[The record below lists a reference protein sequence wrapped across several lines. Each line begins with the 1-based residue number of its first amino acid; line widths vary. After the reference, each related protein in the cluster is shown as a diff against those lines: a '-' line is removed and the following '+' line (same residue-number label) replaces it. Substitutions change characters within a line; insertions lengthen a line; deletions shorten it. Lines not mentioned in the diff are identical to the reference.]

1 MERSNIFLKSAAS
14 LVWLVASAVA
24 SSEYVIVNGG
34 NVISNSAVLYKL
46 NTKTGK
52 LAKAGV
58 LHTDGQAAQYDLY
71 FFQVQQAVAPE
82 ASCIFALDTGSSDIA
97 AFSKSSGYERVGR
110 YFKAELIAGNN
121 GGSLI
126 LVPNGKF
133 LYANYGETGNI
144 GLWSVNSDC
153 TLTFVAAYG
162 ADSVTGHHHGNPQRQ
177 VSRAQR
183 QWSGTLRYQ

>member
-14 LVWLVASAVA
+14 LVWLVA
-24 SSEYVIVNGG
+24 
-34 NVISNSAVLYKL
+34 SAVLYKL

-126 LVPNGKF
+126 LVANGKF

-144 GLWSVNSDC
+144 GLWS
-153 TLTFVAAYG
+153 YG